1 VTGATTRV
9 FIRRLSGVAVFD
21 PNGDQMGRVRD
32 VVVTL
37 RTAPK
42 HPRVI
47 GVVVEVAPRRRIFV
61 PMTRVTAIE
70 PGEVV
75 VSGTVNLKRFEQRA
89 GEALVLGE
97 LIDSRV
103 VLHESG
109 ESVEAIDVAME
120 QRRTG
125 DWEIAKV
132 FVQRRGRALRRR
144 GEQYIVDAS
153 DVTGFSVDQQG
164 QSTEALLA
172 TMERLRAADLAQA
185 LTELTPKRRAE
196 VVAAL
201 DDERL
206 ADALEEMTEEASVAI
221 LVRLDQERA
230 ADVLEAMDPDDAAD
244 VLGELPEDARA
255 QLLDL
260 MEPDDADDVRRLLS
274 YDDYTAGGMMTTE
287 PVILGPDASVAEA
300 LARVRNSDLAPSLA
314 AQVYVCRPPLET
326 PTGRYLGTVHFQRLL
341 RETPSSLVSE
351 VVDTEL
357 EPVPPESSLQQVTNV
372 LATYNL
378 VALPVVDDNDRLLGV
393 VTVDDVIDHML
404 PDDWR
409 SHDFEQTA
417 SQVAPDGA

>member
-21 PNGDQMGRVRD
+21 PNGDQVGRVRD

-37 RTAPK
+37 RSAPK

-75 VSGTVNLKRFEQRA
+75 VSGTVNLKRFEQRP
-89 GEALVLGE
+89 GEALVLSE

-103 VLHESG
+103 VRHESG

-144 GEQYIVDAS
+144 GEQFIVDAS

-172 TMERLRAADLAQA
+172 TMETLRAADLAQA

-244 VLGELPEDARA
+244 VLGELPEDAQA

-357 EPVPPESSLQQVTNV
+357 EPVPPEASLQQVTNV

-393 VTVDDVIDHML
+393 ITVDDVIDHML

-409 SHDFEQTA
+409 SHDFEQGA

>member
-1 VTGATTRV
+1 
-9 FIRRLSGVAVFD
+9 VAVFD
-21 PNGDQMGRVRD
+21 PNGDQVGRVRD

-37 RTAPK
+37 RSAPK

-75 VSGTVNLKRFEQRA
+75 VSGTVNLKRFEQRP
-89 GEALVLGE
+89 GEALVLSE

-144 GEQYIVDAS
+144 GEQFIVDAS

-172 TMERLRAADLAQA
+172 TMETLRAADLAQA

-244 VLGELPEDARA
+244 VLGELPEDAQA
-255 QLLDL
+255 QLLNL
-260 MEPDDADDVRRLLS
+260 MEPDDAEDVRRLLS

-393 VTVDDVIDHML
+393 ITVDDVIDHML

-409 SHDFEQTA
+409 SHDFEQGA

>member
-1 VTGATTRV
+1 M
-9 FIRRLSGVAVFD
+9 AVFD
-21 PNGDQMGRVRD
+21 PNGDQVGRVRD

-37 RTAPK
+37 RSAPK

-75 VSGTVNLKRFEQRA
+75 VSGTVNLKRFEQRP
-89 GEALVLGE
+89 GEALVLSE

-144 GEQYIVDAS
+144 GEQFIVDAS

-172 TMERLRAADLAQA
+172 TMETLRAADLAQA

-244 VLGELPEDARA
+244 VLGELPEDAQA

-393 VTVDDVIDHML
+393 ITVDDVIDHML

-409 SHDFEQTA
+409 SHDFEQGA

>member
-21 PNGDQMGRVRD
+21 PNGDQVGRVRD

-37 RTAPK
+37 RSAPK

-75 VSGTVNLKRFEQRA
+75 VSGTVNLKRFEQRP
-89 GEALVLGE
+89 GEALVLSE

-103 VLHESG
+103 VRHESG

-144 GEQYIVDAS
+144 GEQFIVDAS

-172 TMERLRAADLAQA
+172 TMETLRAADLAQA

-244 VLGELPEDARA
+244 VLGELPEDAQA
-255 QLLDL
+255 QLLNL
-260 MEPDDADDVRRLLS
+260 MEPDDAEDVRRLLS

-357 EPVPPESSLQQVTNV
+357 EPVPPEASLQQVTNV

-393 VTVDDVIDHML
+393 ITVDDVIDHML

-409 SHDFEQTA
+409 SHDFEQGA

>member
-1 VTGATTRV
+1 MTGATTRV

-21 PNGDQMGRVRD
+21 PNGDQVGRIRD

-47 GVVVEVAPRRRIFV
+47 GVVIEVAHRRRIFV
-61 PMTRVTAIE
+61 PMTKVTAIE

-75 VSGTVNLKRFEQRA
+75 VSGVVNLRRFEQRA

-97 LIDSRV
+97 LLGSKV
-103 VLHESG
+103 VLRESG
-109 ESVEAIDVAME
+109 ESVDAIDVGME
-120 QRRTG
+120 QRRTK

-132 FVQRRGRALRRR
+132 YVQRRGRALRRR
-144 GEQYIVDAS
+144 GEQFIVDAS

-172 TMERLRAADLAQA
+172 SMEKLRAADLAQA
-185 LTELTPKRRAE
+185 LSELKPKRRAE

-206 ADALEEMTEEASVAI
+206 ADALEEMDESDSIAI

-230 ADVLEAMDPDDAAD
+230 ADVLGAMGPDDAAD
-244 VLGELPEDARA
+244 VLGELPEDVRL

-260 MEPDDADDVRRLLS
+260 MEPDEAEDVRRLLS
-274 YDDYTAGGMMTTE
+274 YDDYTAGGMMTTD
-287 PVILGPDASVAEA
+287 PVILGPDATVAEA
-300 LARVRNSDLAPSLA
+300 LAQIRNSDLAPSLA

-326 PTGRYLGTVHFQRLL
+326 PSGRFLGTVHFQRLL
-341 RETPSSLVSE
+341 RETPSTMVSE

-357 EPVPPESSLQQVTNV
+357 EPLPPETPLPQVTNV

-378 VALPVVDDNDRLLGV
+378 VAIPVVDATDHLLGV

-409 SHDFEQTA
+409 SQDFDDVEA
-417 SQVAPDGA
+417 EGVGRGS